1 MLYGLQMCEDDKN
14 NNICIFF
21 VSKDRLSTKEDA
33 ISLHRMLKGKIEIQ
47 NKVSIENAFG
57 EEKGTLGLIY
67 TPGVAYVA
75 TEISKNKELIYD
87 YTSKWNNVAIICD
100 GTRVLGL
107 GDIGPEGAL
116 PVMEGKSV
124 LFKVLGGIN
133 AFPLCIATKERDEI
147 IRFVKAIQ
155 PVFGAINIEDIE
167 SPKVF
172 DIVKKLQNELSIP
185 VFHDDQHGTAVI
197 TLAALINSLKLL
209 NKKLDS
215 IKVVISGA
223 GSAGYGI
230 FKILEKAGC
239 KDIVVTDSKGA
250 IYEGRKDLKDHDDD
264 DDDDDDSKN
273 RGDYDNNDNAFKQ
286 EISRKSNPRKVKGDL
301 TEVIGK
307 ADIFIGVSGIA
318 GLLNNDMIKSMNQDA
333 VIFALS
339 NPDPEILPPDARNA
353 GARIVA
359 TGRSDFPNQ
368 INNAV
373 VFPSVLRALLDMRA
387 RNLDEDM
394 LVAASYAIALLVEG
408 SHLKEDYIIPKIND
422 PRILP
427 IVTETLKDAIKNHL
441 SKSGTHRALHKT

>member
-1 MLYGLQMCEDDKN
+1 MKRIIYIPFHVSQCFL
-14 NNICIFF
+14 NI
-21 VSKDRLSTKEDA
+21 KEDA
-33 ISLHRMLKGKIEIQ
+33 INLHRMLKGKIEIH
-47 NKVSIENAFG
+47 NKISVENAFD

-75 TEISKNKELIYD
+75 TEINHNKELAYD
-87 YTSKWNNVAIICD
+87 YTSKWNNVAIVCD

-107 GDIGPEGAL
+107 GNIGPEGAL

-124 LFKVLGGIN
+124 LFKILGGIN
-133 AFPLCIATKERDEI
+133 AFPLCIATKEKEEI

-172 DIVKKLQNELSIP
+172 AIIKRLQDELSIP

-197 TLAALINSLKLL
+197 TLAALTNSLILTNRKI
-209 NKKLDS
+209 DS

-250 IYEGRKDLKDHDDD
+250 IYIGRNDLKKDDD
-264 DDDDDDSKN
+264 DN
-273 RGDYDNNDNAFKQ
+273 TAFKR
-286 EISRKSNPRKVKGDL
+286 EISEKTNPRKL
-301 TEVIGK
+301 TGNLADVIRG
-307 ADIFIGVSGIA
+307 ADVFIGVSGRA
-318 GLLNNDMIKSMNQDA
+318 GLLNNEMVRSMNHD
-333 VIFALS
+333 VIIFALT
-339 NPDPEILPPDARNA
+339 NPDPEILPSDAFKA

-359 TGRSDFPNQ
+359 TGRSDFANQ
-368 INNAV
+368 VNNAV
-373 VFPSVLRALLDMRA
+373 VFPSVLRALLDTRA
-387 RNLDEDM
+387 KGLDEDI
-394 LVAASYAIALLVEG
+394 LVAASYAIASLVDR
-408 SHLKEDYIIPKIND
+408 SQLTEDYIIPKVND

-427 IVTETLKDAIKNHL
+427 TVTDTIKDAIKSHM
-441 SKSGTHRALHKT
+441 RR